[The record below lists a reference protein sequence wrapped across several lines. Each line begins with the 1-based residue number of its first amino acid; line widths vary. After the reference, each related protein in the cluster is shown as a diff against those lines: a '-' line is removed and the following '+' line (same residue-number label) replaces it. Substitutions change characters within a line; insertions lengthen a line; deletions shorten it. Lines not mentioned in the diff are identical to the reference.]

1 LSRAAARATFAA
13 AAGLVALTALVLAT
27 RARAAT
33 EEFSTFSVVS
43 LEQDDDSY
51 LDHLLT
57 RTPLAW
63 QQEWAHATQGIRS
76 SQGCLNSGLWFEE
89 NDLKVR
95 APLGSRAW
103 LGVALRESQS
113 DVVNYSFL
121 DFTFHFP
128 VRVGTV
134 TAMFRPSPEKAAQDF
149 ALGWEV
155 GADTSALQLQAVFTL
170 EDVFNNFWAFRQ
182 TQVGGASEPYEKRPF
197 EPALRFATRHDRWRA
212 EISGQWLTASR
223 KRIQDLDGVAPQL
236 HRELW
241 GVLARGQVEA
251 DVGPVTLEARTDHRQ
266 ARGHDVPIATGV
278 VEQLDFR
285 RLASAEGAARTTLAG
300 RTTVEFRYLYQWRAE
315 RVASPQSPASLLHDD
330 DRMENLDV
338 LHRVLPALTVR
349 AGLLNDR
356 IGVAAQNLDAF
367 TWGTRTS
374 TRFYFGPI
382 ARFGRVNVQGT
393 ECLALRRKPYP
404 TWFRHNHGFLQL
416 QTTF

>member
-1 LSRAAARATFAA
+1 MSGSAARATFAA
-13 AAGLVALTALVLAT
+13 AAGFVALATLAFAP
-27 RARAAT
+27 RARAGT
-33 EEFSTFSVVS
+33 EEFSTFSVVN
-43 LEQDDDSY
+43 LESDDDSF

-63 QQEWAHATQGIRS
+63 QQEWARATQGIRS

-103 LGVALRESQS
+103 LGVALRESES
-113 DVVNYSFL
+113 DAVHYSFL

-128 VRVGTV
+128 LGVGAA

-149 ALGWEV
+149 AVGWEV
-155 GADTSALQLQAVFTL
+155 GADTSAFQLQAVFTL

-182 TQVGGASEPYEKRPF
+182 TQVGAASEPYEKRPY
-197 EPALRFATRHDRWRA
+197 EPALRVATRHDHWRA
-212 EISGQWLTASR
+212 ELFGQWLTSSR
-223 KRIQDLDGVAPQL
+223 KRIVDLATEDPQL

-241 GVLARGQVEA
+241 GVLGHAQVEA
-251 DVGPVTLEARTDHRQ
+251 DVGRVTLEARTDHRQ
-266 ARGHDVPIATGV
+266 ARGHDLPIAAGV

-285 RLASAEGAARTTLAG
+285 RLASAEGAARTTFGG
-300 RTTVEFRYLYQWRAE
+300 RTTVELRYLYQWRAE
-315 RVASPQSPASLLHDD
+315 YIASPQSAGRLHDD

-356 IGVAAQNLDAF
+356 IGVAEQNLDVF

-374 TRFYFGPI
+374 TRLYFGPI